1 MKKDALYPPFSPV
14 LIAGILTQPVPLYI
28 IDKVLEHIT
37 SNLQKNHPSI
47 LERLEAIE
55 NKKFLI
61 SPTDLPFSIIIT
73 FLKDEIISVSTKDA
87 DIETDVRIYGSISSL
102 VKMLDGEVDGD
113 ALFFSR
119 ELIVEGDTEAL
130 LTLRNSMDADDINI
144 LYEMLDSFGIL
155 GPIIEKFIK
164 PSQNFSNAISDNMN
178 LLKNSVLGTVIEELE
193 SQEAYIEK
201 LNEKISDLQKEQ
213 NKQKARIT
221 KILKD
226 IKNDK

>member
-1 MKKDALYPPFSPV
+1 MKKDALHPPFSPI
-14 LIAGILTQPVPLYI
+14 LIAGILSQPVPLYLV
-28 IDKVLEHIT
+28 DKILEHIT

-47 LERLEAIE
+47 LERLEVIE

-73 FLKDEIISVSTKDA
+73 FQKDEIISVATKEN
-87 DIETDVRIYGSISSL
+87 DIESDVRIFGSISSL

-155 GPIIEKFIK
+155 GPIIENFIK
-164 PSQNFSNAISDNMN
+164 PTQKVSTSLSDNMN
-178 LLKNSVLGTVIEELE
+178 LIKNSLLGSVIEELE
-193 SQEAYIEK
+193 SQEAYIDK
-201 LNEKISDLQKEQ
+201 LNEKISSLQKEQ
-213 NKQKARIT
+213 SKQQAKIN
-221 KILKD
+221 KILRD
-226 IKNDK
+226 IKK